1 MEKFMAN
8 NALDIKKEL
17 IELSGDLSEI
27 YSGYL
32 KSDDESGLEELEKVK
47 KFFSSV
53 NKNIDDQVLKI
64 AVVGA
69 IKSGKS
75 TFINSFLK
83 SDFLKRGA
91 GVITSVVTRVMAGK
105 EKKALVSFKT
115 IDEINNDIKNSVV
128 LLPEFEDN
136 GNFDDFDIR
145 DKDSRQR
152 LDRVLVAL
160 KNEHLVTKDSREAKS
175 VYLQSYLQ
183 GYERLEN
190 ILEKGESEFT
200 GESFDEYKDFASQ
213 EPLAVYVKDIFVEI
227 PGNAIDE
234 KTEIADCQGSDSTN
248 PLHIARIQDYLLK
261 ANFIIYLVSTRTGL
275 RQADII
281 FLNMLKKMGL
291 TGQSVFVLN
300 ADLSEHENLEDL
312 HRVEKKTAEEIHLLK
327 PDAKYFTISALYEL
341 FSENEETL
349 SEKDRLRLE
358 QWRIDEESSEFLRNG
373 FKSFNNYFKNELIL
387 KKQFFFYS
395 SMLGKITD
403 KINELSERLE
413 IKIKILGSGDNY
425 GEKELLEQTRKF
437 KEVKNIIKN
446 TMEGAKSK
454 FDKNLKNE
462 IDSFFSSGS
471 KITGMVYDFIK
482 SYKGDLNKYIVRTGD
497 SSVKVNYFSL
507 YQDFRQSLDNF
518 VTREIN
524 PLVISFIKEK
534 EKEIVS
540 YYYEL
545 SKSYEY
551 MVFETRNN
559 FQKAIGKDPV
569 KFGTNIA
576 SPESFNLEQ
585 SFEVPS
591 ALDALNYNVVLR
603 SSAMAGSSM
612 VFFKNMI
619 NRFFKPKT
627 SLNDEAFKI
636 IEKSLVKIKK
646 ETEATLK
653 NHFLNYREN
662 LKFQYILRF
671 SEQVMDFYCKSLI
684 ESLDSY
690 VSDFSDILEIME
702 TTQESKKVC
711 LEGLEMLEKRCG
723 DLKIKADKIN
733 ENLSF

>member
-1 MEKFMAN
+1 MAN
-8 NALDIKKEL
+8 NAFDITNEL
-17 IELSGDLSEI
+17 IDLSNELGTI
-27 YSGYL
+27 YSSYL
-32 KSDDESGLEELEKVK
+32 KSEDKSGIEELEKIK
-47 KFFSSV
+47 KFFGSI

-105 EKKALVSFKT
+105 EKKAVVSFKT

-145 DKDSRQR
+145 DINSRQR

-160 KNEHLVTKDSREAKS
+160 KNEDLFTKDSREAKS
-175 VYLQSYLQ
+175 VYLQSYLK

-190 ILEKGESEFT
+190 ILEKGEFEFF
-200 GESFDEYKDFASQ
+200 GDNFDEYKDFASQ
-213 EPLAVYVKDIFVEI
+213 EPLAVYVKDIYVEI

-261 ANFIIYLVSTRTGL
+261 TNFIIYLVSTRTGL

-312 HRVEKKTAEEIHLLK
+312 KRVEKKTAEEICLLK

-341 FSENEETL
+341 FTENEDSL
-349 SEKDRLRLE
+349 SKKDILRLE
-358 QWRIDEESSEFLRNG
+358 QWRLDKESSIFLKNG
-373 FKSFNNYFKNELIL
+373 FKDFNNYFKNELIL

-395 SMLGKITD
+395 SILGKIRD

-413 IKIKILGSGDNY
+413 IKIKILDSGDKTA
-425 GEKELLEQTRKF
+425 EKELIDQTKKF
-437 KEVKNIIKN
+437 REVKNIIKN
-446 TMEGAKSK
+446 TMEGSKSK

-462 IDSFFSSGS
+462 IDSFFSSS
-471 KITGMVYDFIK
+471 SEITGMVYDFIK
-482 SYKGDLNKYIVRTGD
+482 SYKGELNKYVVKTGD

-545 SKSYEY
+545 SKSSEY

-559 FQKAIGKDPV
+559 FQKTIGKDPV
-569 KFGTNIA
+569 KFGTNIP
-576 SPESFNLEQ
+576 SPDNFSLEQ
-585 SFEVPS
+585 AFEIPS

-612 VFFKNMI
+612 VFFKNLI
-619 NRFFKPKT
+619 NRIFKPKN
-627 SLNDEAFKI
+627 SLNDDALKI
-636 IEKSLVKIKK
+636 IEKGLLKIKK
-646 ETEATLK
+646 ETESTLK

-662 LKFQYILRF
+662 LKFQYVLKF
-671 SEQVMDFYCKSLI
+671 SEQVMDVYLKSLI

-690 VSDFSDILEIME
+690 VNDFSDILEIME
-702 TTQESKKVC
+702 NNQESKKVC
-711 LEGLEMLEKRCG
+711 LEELGRLESQCG
-723 DLKIKADKIN
+723 DLSKRAEEITKRLD
-733 ENLSF
+733 L

>member
-1 MEKFMAN
+1 MAN
-8 NALDIKKEL
+8 NAFDITNEL
-17 IELSGDLSEI
+17 VDLSNELGTI
-27 YSGYL
+27 YSSYL
-32 KSDDESGLEELEKVK
+32 KSEDKSGLEELEKIK
-47 KFFSSV
+47 KFFGSI

-105 EKKALVSFKT
+105 EKKAVVSFKT

-145 DKDSRQR
+145 DINSRQR

-160 KNEHLVTKDSREAKS
+160 KNEDLFTKDSREAKS
-175 VYLQSYLQ
+175 VYLQSYLK
-183 GYERLEN
+183 GYQRLEN
-190 ILEKGESEFT
+190 ILEKGEFEFF
-200 GESFDEYKDFASQ
+200 GDNFDEYKDFASQ
-213 EPLAVYVKDIFVEI
+213 EPLAVYVKDIYVEI

-261 ANFIIYLVSTRTGL
+261 TNFIIYLVSTRTGL

-312 HRVEKKTAEEIHLLK
+312 KRVEKKTAEEICLLK

-341 FSENEETL
+341 FTENEDSL
-349 SEKDRLRLE
+349 SKKDILRLE
-358 QWRIDEESSEFLRNG
+358 QWRLDKESSNFLKNG
-373 FKSFNNYFKNELIL
+373 FKDFNNYFKNELIL

-395 SMLGKITD
+395 SILGKIRD

-413 IKIKILGSGDNY
+413 IKIKILDSGDKTA
-425 GEKELLEQTRKF
+425 EKELIDQTKKF
-437 KEVKNIIKN
+437 REVKNIIKN
-446 TMEGAKSK
+446 TMEGSKSK

-462 IDSFFSSGS
+462 IDSFFSSS
-471 KITGMVYDFIK
+471 SEITGMAYDFIK
-482 SYKGDLNKYIVRTGD
+482 AYKGDLNKYIVKTGD

-545 SKSYEY
+545 SKSSEY

-559 FQKAIGKDPV
+559 FQKTIGKDPV
-569 KFGTNIA
+569 KFGTNIP
-576 SPESFNLEQ
+576 SPDNFSLEQ
-585 SFEVPS
+585 AFEIPS

-612 VFFKNMI
+612 VFVKNLI
-619 NRFFKPKT
+619 NRIFKPKN
-627 SLNDEAFKI
+627 SLNDDALKI
-636 IEKSLVKIKK
+636 IEKGLSKIKK
-646 ETEATLK
+646 ETESTLK

-662 LKFQYILRF
+662 LKFQYVLKF
-671 SEQVMDFYCKSLI
+671 SEQVMDVYLKSLI

-690 VSDFSDILEIME
+690 VNDFSDILEIME
-702 TTQESKKVC
+702 NNQESKKVC
-711 LEGLEMLEKRCG
+711 LEELGRLESQCG
-723 DLKIKADKIN
+723 DLSKRAEEITKRLD
-733 ENLSF
+733 L

>member
-1 MEKFMAN
+1 MAN
-8 NALDIKKEL
+8 NAFDITNEL
-17 IELSGDLSEI
+17 IDLSNELGTI
-27 YSGYL
+27 YSSYL
-32 KSDDESGLEELEKVK
+32 KSEDKSGLEELEKIK
-47 KFFSSV
+47 KFFGSI

-105 EKKALVSFKT
+105 EKKAVVSFKA

-145 DKDSRQR
+145 DINSRQR

-160 KNEHLVTKDSREAKS
+160 KNEDLFTKDSREAKS
-175 VYLQSYLQ
+175 VYLQSYLK
-183 GYERLEN
+183 GYKRLEN
-190 ILEKGESEFT
+190 ILEKGEFEFF
-200 GESFDEYKDFASQ
+200 GDNFDEYKDFASQ
-213 EPLAVYVKDIFVEI
+213 EPLAVYVKDIYVEI

-261 ANFIIYLVSTRTGL
+261 TNFIIYLVSTRTGL

-312 HRVEKKTAEEIHLLK
+312 KRVEKKTAEEISLLK

-341 FSENEETL
+341 FTENEDSL
-349 SEKDRLRLE
+349 SKKDILRLE
-358 QWRIDEESSEFLRNG
+358 QWRLDKESSNFLKNG
-373 FKSFNNYFKNELIL
+373 FKDFNNYFKNELIL

-395 SMLGKITD
+395 SILGKIRD

-413 IKIKILGSGDNY
+413 IKIKILDSDDKTA
-425 GEKELLEQTRKF
+425 EKELIDQTKKF
-437 KEVKNIIKN
+437 REVKNIIKN
-446 TMEGAKSK
+446 TMEGSKSK

-462 IDSFFSSGS
+462 IDSFFSSSS
-471 KITGMVYDFIK
+471 KITGMAYDFIK
-482 SYKGDLNKYIVRTGD
+482 AYKGDLNKYIVKTGD

-518 VTREIN
+518 VTRDIN

-545 SKSYEY
+545 SKSSEY

-559 FQKAIGKDPV
+559 FQKTIGKDPV
-569 KFGTNIA
+569 KFGTNIP
-576 SPESFNLEQ
+576 SPDKFSLEQ
-585 SFEVPS
+585 AFEIPS

-612 VFFKNMI
+612 VFVKNLI
-619 NRFFKPKT
+619 NRIFKPKN
-627 SLNDEAFKI
+627 SLNDDALKI
-636 IEKSLVKIKK
+636 IEKGLSKIKK
-646 ETEATLK
+646 ETESTLK

-662 LKFQYILRF
+662 LKFQYVLKF
-671 SEQVMDFYCKSLI
+671 SEQVMDVYLKSLI

-690 VSDFSDILEIME
+690 VNDFSDILEIME
-702 TTQESKKVC
+702 NNQESKKVC
-711 LEGLEMLEKRCG
+711 LEELGRLESQCG
-723 DLKIKADKIN
+723 DLSKRAEEITKRLD
-733 ENLSF
+733 L